1 MKDDDICKYDA
12 ISNLVLMFVLSL
24 SVMILSTCIERD
36 ETRCAAEMSNA
47 SITQSDENTT
57 DSEYGAESE

>member
-36 ETRCAAEMSNA
+36 ETSGAAEMSNA
-47 SITQSDENTT
+47 SITQPGENTT